1 MCRYVFQG
9 GVRSRPIGN
18 LACVSGSGE
27 GVEASRASAI
37 TVTFGLDD
45 PASNSSPR
53 LQIFLPFFFFFIL
66 FAYCLRL
73 KPVRRNS
80 SKEIVGSGSIRIFLF
95 LFFFLFFSLGNGI
108 KLRMESKW
116 KRWTC
121 RTLNVRSSYDYAIPF
136 LANFIRNNRMCL
148 NTRVDKIWNWK
159 LNNPCIRVCRG

>member
-1 MCRYVFQG
+1 MYSKVVFDQG
-9 GVRSRPIGN
+9 QLEISHVFPARAKGSRP
-18 LACVSGSGE
+18 LVHRRLRLHS
-27 GVEASRASAI
+27 ASMI
-37 TVTFGLDD
+37 
-45 PASNSSPR
+45 
-53 LQIFLPFFFFFIL
+53 LQVIPVRDFKFFFPFFFFLFIL